1 MDTML
6 DLDEIKAEV
15 AASYEQEKPIES
27 ADYEDLLDYIDN
39 MDTLEYGV
47 NFPKITSEDQ
57 ANYYIRQY
65 KRLQEKL
72 NEVEKAKTE
81 AIKKYTD
88 KVNTWVEARHK
99 QIEPKM
105 EFYSGMLEVYA
116 SSLLENSKSKSLKLI
131 EGNIGFRKVP
141 PSFERNDEELRTF
154 IKSLGD
160 DGKEFLVEQEP
171 KIDWAKFKKNGQ
183 IKDDSFVYNG
193 KLVPGVTVTQKP
205 DVFGVK

>member
-6 DLDEIKAEV
+6 DLDEINAEV
-15 AASYEQEKPIES
+15 SAAEAQETPVEGTS
-27 ADYEDLLDYIDN
+27 YEDLLDFIDD
-39 MDTLEYGV
+39 MDVVKYGV
-47 NFPKITSEDQ
+47 ESPKITSEEQ

-65 KRLQEKL
+65 KRLQEDL

-81 AIKKYTD
+81 AIKKYTE
-88 KVNTWVEARHK
+88 KVNAWVEARNK
-99 QIEPKM
+99 QIQPKLD
-105 EFYSGMLEVYA
+105 FYSGMLETYA
-116 SSLLENSKSKSLKLI
+116 ASLLEDSKSKSLKLI

-154 IKSLGD
+154 INSLGD
-160 DGKEFLVEQEP
+160 DGKKFLVEQEP

-183 IKDDSFVYNG
+183 IKDEYFVYDG
-193 KLVPGVTVTQKP
+193 KLVPGITVTQKP